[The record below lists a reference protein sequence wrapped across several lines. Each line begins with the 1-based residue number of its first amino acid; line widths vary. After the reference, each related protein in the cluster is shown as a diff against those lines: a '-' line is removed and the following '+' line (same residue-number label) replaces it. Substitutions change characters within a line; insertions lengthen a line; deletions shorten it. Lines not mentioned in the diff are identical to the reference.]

1 MSNKRIEIGDTVT
14 VFTRHAIIT
23 GIVDYKP
30 QQSGDVWIILE
41 SQADLP
47 VYVQSFNYII
57 LKEKATP

>member
-1 MSNKRIEIGDTVT
+1 MGDTVT

-41 SQADLP
+41 SQDSMP
-47 VYVQSFNYII
+47 VYIQSFDYIL
-57 LKEKATP
+57 LKEKATINEDMK